1 MAIRALSTAASGMT
15 TLQSN
20 IDIIANNLA
29 NVNTTGY
36 KRQRGEFQD
45 LLYQQLIQPGF
56 AAASPDSVNPTGI
69 QVGHGVK
76 LVGTNR
82 VFEQGALNNTGRE
95 LDWAVDGQG
104 FFQVL
109 LADGQTIGYTRD
121 GSFHRDVQGN
131 IVTSQGLRLR
141 DQLQV
146 PEEVINVSIS
156 QTGLVQGLDPTN
168 PNAPVAIG
176 QITLA
181 RFSNPA
187 GLRSIGDNLFVTTP
201 AAGQGGAPVEEANP
215 GSGGLGVTRDRF
227 LEASNVEVVQ
237 ELVEMITTQRAFE
250 INATSIRTA
259 DEMLQT
265 VNNLRR

>member
-56 AAASPDSVNPTGI
+56 AAASADSANPTGI

-76 LVGTNR
+76 LVATNR
-82 VFEQGALNNTGRE
+82 IFEQGALNNTGRE
-95 LDWAVDGQG
+95 FDWAIDGQG
-104 FFQVL
+104 FFRVL
-109 LADGQTIGYTRD
+109 QPDGSTVAYTRD
-121 GSFHRDVQGN
+121 GSFHKDANGN
-131 IVTSQGLRLR
+131 VVTAQGLRLA
-141 DQLQV
+141 DNLQV
-146 PEEVINVSIS
+146 PQQVINVSIS
-156 QTGLVQGLDPTN
+156 QSGLVQGVDPAQ
-168 PNAPVAIG
+168 PNTPVTIG
-176 QITLA
+176 QVTLA
-181 RFSNPA
+181 RFVNPE
-187 GLRSIGDNLFVTTP
+187 GLRAIGDNLFLASP
-201 AAGQGGAPVEEANP
+201 AAGTGGAPVEENNP
-215 GSGGLGVTRDRF
+215 ATGGLGVTRDKF

-237 ELVEMITTQRAFE
+237 ELVDMITTQRAFE